1 MINPLMTEEGKK
13 FKSEIRNR
21 RDISVKE
28 KQELIKQFVDNYG
41 KEPVSEPVVE
51 PVSEPVVEPVSEP
64 VVEPVVSINIDDD
77 IPY

>member
-41 KEPVSEPVVE
+41 KTSFGT
-51 PVSEPVVEPVSEP
+51 SFGTSCR
-64 VVEPVVSINIDDD
+64 NQLWNQLWNQLFL
-77 IPY
+77 